1 MSEEMKNLNEQPA
14 EAPAVEKKPL
24 DKKTIGIIA
33 GVAAAVVVLAII
45 LIVALGGN
53 STPAGPVLNDYTL
66 GMGIVTGFENGAAQ
80 VNSTVATVVL
90 DKDGKIVACRL
101 DAVQAKATLNTDGTF
116 AIANLKTKMEL
127 GDAYGMAAAVNYGMD
142 WNNDGVV
149 KEWYDQAKAF
159 EAHVVGMTAAE
170 VEAMGTQEVP
180 GKGYIISNDEELLA
194 AGCTIQIGEFKEA
207 VVKACNDEFKVSFKS
222 EGNFTLGVA
231 VDTYDSESTVA
242 TAEGEGALQL
252 YSDFA
257 ASVVEGGKIV
267 ASLNDAIQPKITF
280 NVNGEITG
288 TSFKATKREL
298 KGEYGMSAAVNYG
311 MDWNND
317 GVVKEWYEQSAAFS
331 AHVVGMTAEQVAG
344 MGTQEVPGKGYII
357 SNDEALLSAGCT
369 IQITSIKTVVAE
381 SVNNAR

>member
-298 KGEYGMSAAVNYG
+298 KGEYGMAAAVNYG

>member
-257 ASVVEGGKIV
+257 ASVVEDGKIV

-298 KGEYGMSAAVNYG
+298 KGEYGMAAAVNYG